1 MENFTIYFL
10 IFFATIIVSR
20 IVGERALKQLDT
32 EEKGRLLDSFSSY
45 RLYNT
50 YVSFG
55 LIIAYFVLAD
65 YFWQGSATLILVFI
79 VLFFTVSATITVLSY
94 RKLKSLNMPQS
105 YNKSYLLR
113 VGIQYAGLAV
123 IFLPL
128 AWQAVKAQR

>member
-20 IVGERALKQLDT
+20 IISERALKQLNT

-55 LIIAYFVLAD
+55 LVIAYFVLAD

-79 VLFFTVSATITVLSY
+79 ILFVAVSTTITVLSY
-94 RKLKSLNMPQS
+94 QKLKGLNMPQS
-105 YNKSYLLR
+105 YNKSFLLR
-113 VGIQYAGLAV
+113 VGIQYVGLAA